1 MLIPIRR
8 VLGLSSLGVPP
19 GVDAEF
25 VDAFRRWEN
34 LQAAAASGSHSS
46 GVALTSSAAGASKG
60 FADGLAAWLNPQAAV
75 QEIAAGFG
83 NLGGTNVAY
92 FGGLL
97 AVPLGLIIVLRRR

>member
-1 MLIPIRR
+1 MLFPIRR
-8 VLGLSSLGVPP
+8 VPGLSSLGVPP

-34 LQAAAASGSHSS
+34 LQAAAASGSQASVS
-46 GVALTSSAAGASKG
+46 ASSSAAGASKG
-60 FADGLAAWLNPQAAV
+60 FADGLAAWLNPQEAV
-75 QEIAAGFG
+75 QEIAAGFR

-97 AVPLGLIIVLRRR
+97 AVPLGLIFVLRRR